1 MYSIWLQNSIHN
13 VKIYDLIKRY
23 AIEEKK
29 DSFFPHVTLVS
40 KINSHEKAIELLK
53 LLSNE
58 KCNITFDKISTGD
71 TYFQK
76 LYLESSDNSYFFN
89 SVSEIEGWPS
99 LWVPHLSL
107 SYGDELP
114 KSFDLG
120 ELNELIPITI
130 SFDTLSLYK
139 TGPKVSE
146 WKEIT
151 PLYLD
156 CFQNNK
162 YICDT

>member
-1 MYSIWLQNSIHN
+1 MTKETYSIWLQNSVHN
-13 VKIYDLIKRY
+13 KKIYDLIKRY
-23 AIEEKK
+23 AIEEHK
-29 DSFFPHVTLVS
+29 DSFSPHVTLVS
-40 KINSHEKAIELLK
+40 NINSEEKALK
-53 LLSNE
+53 ILQKLSNN
-58 KCNITFDKISTGD
+58 KSSVVFDKVSTGD

-76 LYLESSDNSYFFN
+76 LYLESSDNTYFFEC
-89 SVSEIEGWPS
+89 VSKIEGWPS

-151 PLYLD
+151 TLRL
-156 CFQNNK
+156 N
-162 YICDT
+162 

>member
-13 VKIYDLIKRY
+13 DKVYNLIQRY
-23 AIEEKK
+23 AKEEKK
-29 DSFFPHVTLVS
+29 DSFFPHVTLVA
-40 KINSHEKAIELLK
+40 KINSHERATEVMQ
-53 LLSNE
+53 LLSNK

-146 WKEIT
+146 WKELT
-151 PLYLD
+151 TLLLD
-156 CFQNNK
+156 
-162 YICDT
+162 

>member
-1 MYSIWLQNSIHN
+1 MYKETYSIWLLSSTHHQ
-13 VKIYDLIKRY
+13 KIYELIKRY
-23 AIEEKK
+23 AREDNK

-40 KINSHEKAIELLK
+40 RINSEEKAIDILNK
-53 LLSNE
+53 LSD
-58 KCNITFDKISTGD
+58 KKASISFDKISVGN

-89 SVSEIEGWPS
+89 SVSKIEVWPS
-99 LWVPHLSL
+99 LWIPHLSL

-114 KSFDLG
+114 KSFDLE
-120 ELNELIPITI
+120 ELNELIPIII

-139 TGPKVSE
+139 IGPKILE

-151 PLYLD
+151 SLRLS
-156 CFQNNK
+156 
-162 YICDT
+162 

>member
-1 MYSIWLQNSIHN
+1 MYSIWLQSTKHN
-13 VKIYDLIKRY
+13 KEIYDLITRFAK
-23 AIEEKK
+23 EEGK
-29 DSFFPHVTLVS
+29 DSFFPHVTLVT
-40 KINSHEKAIELLK
+40 KISTYETAINTLK

-58 KCNITFDKISTGD
+58 KCIINFDKISTGD
-71 TYFQK
+71 TYFQR
-76 LYLESSDNSYFFN
+76 LYLESSDNTYFFN
-89 SVSEIEGWPS
+89 SVSKIEGWPS

-151 PLYLD
+151 TLRL
-156 CFQNNK
+156 N
-162 YICDT
+162 

>member
-1 MYSIWLQNSIHN
+1 MYSIWLQNSTHN
-13 VKIYDLIKRY
+13 DKIYNLIERY
-23 AIEEKK
+23 ARDEKK

-40 KINSHEKAIELLK
+40 KINSHEKAMGVLQ
-53 LLSNE
+53 LLSNK
-58 KCNITFDKISTGD
+58 KCNITFDKISTGE

-89 SVSEIEGWPS
+89 AVSKIEGWPS
-99 LWVPHLSL
+99 LWVPHMSL
-107 SYGDELP
+107 CYGDELP

-120 ELNELIPITI
+120 ELNKLIPITLT
-130 SFDTLSLYK
+130 FDTIAVYK

-151 PLYLD
+151 TLFLD
-156 CFQNNK
+156 
-162 YICDT
+162 

>member
-1 MYSIWLQNSIHN
+1 MTKETYSIWLQNSVHNKKIH
-13 VKIYDLIKRY
+13 DLIKRY
-23 AIEEKK
+23 ASEENK
-29 DSFFPHVTLVS
+29 DSFSPHVTLVS
-40 KINSHEKAIELLK
+40 NINSEEKALNILQK
-53 LLSNE
+53 LSDN
-58 KCNITFDKISTGD
+58 KFSVVFDKVSKGD

-76 LYLESSDNSYFFN
+76 LYLESSDNTYFFEC
-89 SVSEIEGWPS
+89 VSKIEGWPS

-151 PLYLD
+151 TLRL
-156 CFQNNK
+156 N
-162 YICDT
+162 

>member
-13 VKIYDLIKRY
+13 DKVYNLIQRY
-23 AIEEKK
+23 AKEEKK
-29 DSFFPHVTLVS
+29 DSFFPHVTLVA
-40 KINSHEKAIELLK
+40 KINSHERATEVMQ
-53 LLSNE
+53 LLSNK

-120 ELNELIPITI
+120 ELNELIPMTI

-151 PLYLD
+151 TLLLD
-156 CFQNNK
+156 
-162 YICDT
+162 

>member
-1 MYSIWLQNSIHN
+1 MTKETYSIWLQNSVQN
-13 VKIYDLIKRY
+13 KKIYDLIKRY
-23 AIEEKK
+23 ASEENK
-29 DSFFPHVTLVS
+29 DFFSPHVTLVS
-40 KINSHEKAIELLK
+40 NINSEEKALK
-53 LLSNE
+53 ILQKLSDN
-58 KCNITFDKISTGD
+58 KSSVVFDKVSTGD

-76 LYLESSDNSYFFN
+76 LYLESSDNTYFFEC
-89 SVSEIEGWPS
+89 VSKIEGWPS

-151 PLYLD
+151 TLRL
-156 CFQNNK
+156 N
-162 YICDT
+162 

>member
-13 VKIYDLIKRY
+13 DKVYNLIQRY
-23 AIEEKK
+23 AKEEKK
-29 DSFFPHVTLVS
+29 DSFFPHVTLVA
-40 KINSHEKAIELLK
+40 KINSHERATEVMQ
-53 LLSNE
+53 LLSNK

-114 KSFDLG
+114 KSFDLV
-120 ELNELIPITI
+120 ELYELIPITI

-151 PLYLD
+151 TLLLD
-156 CFQNNK
+156 
-162 YICDT
+162 

>member
-1 MYSIWLQNSIHN
+1 MTKETYSIWLQNSVHNKKIH
-13 VKIYDLIKRY
+13 DLIKRY
-23 AIEEKK
+23 ASEENK
-29 DSFFPHVTLVS
+29 DSFSPHVTLVS
-40 KINSHEKAIELLK
+40 NINSEKKALK
-53 LLSNE
+53 VLQKLSEN
-58 KCNITFDKISTGD
+58 KSSVTFDKVSVGD

-76 LYLESSDNSYFFN
+76 LYLESSDNSYFFS
-89 SVSEIEGWPS
+89 SVANIQGWPS

-107 SYGDELP
+107 CYGDELP

-120 ELNELIPITI
+120 ELNELIPITL

-151 PLYLD
+151 TQSLH
-156 CFQNNK
+156 
-162 YICDT
+162 

>member
-13 VKIYDLIKRY
+13 DKVYNLIQRY
-23 AIEEKK
+23 AKEEKK
-29 DSFFPHVTLVS
+29 DSFFPHVTLVA
-40 KINSHEKAIELLK
+40 KINSHERATEVMQ
-53 LLSNE
+53 LLSNK

-120 ELNELIPITI
+120 ELNELIPITM

-151 PLYLD
+151 TLLLD
-156 CFQNNK
+156 
-162 YICDT
+162 

>member
-13 VKIYDLIKRY
+13 DKVYNLIQRY
-23 AIEEKK
+23 AKEEKK
-29 DSFFPHVTLVS
+29 DSFFPHVTLVA
-40 KINSHEKAIELLK
+40 KINSHERATEVMQ
-53 LLSNE
+53 LLSNK

-89 SVSEIEGWPS
+89 SVSEIECWPS

-120 ELNELIPITI
+120 ELYELIPITI

-151 PLYLD
+151 TLLLD
-156 CFQNNK
+156 
-162 YICDT
+162 

>member
-1 MYSIWLQNSIHN
+1 MYKETYSIWLQNSIHN
-13 VKIYDLIKRY
+13 EKVYELIKRY
-23 AIEEKK
+23 AKEEDK

-40 KINSHEKAIELLK
+40 HIDLEEKALKIINK
-53 LLSNE
+53 LLVKKSTV
-58 KCNITFDKISTGD
+58 IFDRVSTGD

-89 SVSEIEGWPS
+89 AVSKIEGWPS
-99 LWVPHLSL
+99 LWVPHMSL

-151 PLYLD
+151 TLLMD
-156 CFQNNK
+156 
-162 YICDT
+162 

>member
-13 VKIYDLIKRY
+13 DKVYNLIQRY
-23 AIEEKK
+23 AKEEKK
-29 DSFFPHVTLVS
+29 DSFFPHVTLVA
-40 KINSHEKAIELLK
+40 KINSHERATEVMQ
-53 LLSNE
+53 LLSNK

-107 SYGDELP
+107 SYGNELP

-146 WKEIT
+146 WKEVT
-151 PLYLD
+151 TLRL
-156 CFQNNK
+156 N
-162 YICDT
+162 

>member
-1 MYSIWLQNSIHN
+1 MTKETYSIWLQNSVHN
-13 VKIYDLIKRY
+13 KKIYDLIKRY
-23 AIEEKK
+23 ASEEHK
-29 DSFFPHVTLVS
+29 DPFSPHVTLVS
-40 KINSHEKAIELLK
+40 NINSEEKALK
-53 LLSNE
+53 ILQKLSDN
-58 KCNITFDKISTGD
+58 KSSVVFDKVSTGD

-76 LYLESSDNSYFFN
+76 LYLESSDNTYFFEC
-89 SVSEIEGWPS
+89 VSKIEGWPS

-120 ELNELIPITI
+120 ELNELIPITL
-130 SFDTLSLYK
+130 SFDLLSLYK

-151 PLYLD
+151 TLRL
-156 CFQNNK
+156 N
-162 YICDT
+162 